1 MLHFALWC
9 KEQVKTKPTRTVFL
23 HMTKPNVK
31 NELDVPL
38 ALVVVSSFS
47 GLHKMPA
54 LGLHILLAQTFA
66 VNLINDQIS
75 QDILKRRDYD
85 AGGYTWQ

>member
-1 MLHFALWC
+1 
-9 KEQVKTKPTRTVFL
+9 
-23 HMTKPNVK
+23 MTKPNVK

-85 AGGYTWQ
+85 ARGYTWK